1 MATTEYGM
9 AFAKLLSNTKPLL
22 SLHHLKK
29 VNCLK
34 ASTRITVIVFFAS
47 LFITNN
53 VAAQFYKD
61 MSVGLN
67 VGAYVYQGDLTPERF
82 GSFKTI
88 QPGIS
93 VFAKKPIN
101 HFLAAR
107 LHISLARL
115 VGDESRYNNPTYRK
129 QRNCYFSSPVAELS
143 WQLVWDIRGRNY
155 DEQGIMPYVFSGAGV
170 TFLSVSKDYSRMDP
184 VIFTHGSEVVTG
196 LAIDNAHGTPRAIL
210 AVPVG
215 VGARYP
221 ISERLS
227 VNLETSYRFIFT
239 DYLDGFSQA
248 AGPKYY
254 DHYHSTSAGIIYK
267 FGKNSRNKGIGCPV
281 IPY

>member
-1 MATTEYGM
+1 MKAILKSTAIVM
-9 AFAKLLSNTKPLL
+9 FA
-22 SLHHLKK
+22 
-29 VNCLK
+29 
-34 ASTRITVIVFFAS
+34 IVFCSKYA
-47 LFITNN
+47 I
-53 VAAQFYKD
+53 AQFYKD
-61 MSVGLN
+61 MSIGLN
-67 VGAYVYQGDLTPERF
+67 GGIYVYQGDLAPERF

-115 VGDESRYNNPTYRK
+115 VGDESRYSFPAYRK
-129 QRNCYFSSPVAELS
+129 QRNFYFSSPVAEFS
-143 WQLVWDIRGRNY
+143 GQLVWNIRGLNY
-155 DEQGIMPYVFSGAGV
+155 DERGIMPYVFSGAG
-170 TFLSVSKDYSRMDP
+170 LSLLNVHKDYSRMDP
-184 VIFTHGSEVVTG
+184 VIFNDGSDVVSG
-196 LAIDNAHGTPRAIL
+196 LVIDNAKGTPRALL

-215 VGARYP
+215 IGAEYP

-227 VNLETSYRFIFT
+227 VNIETSYRFIFT

-248 AGPKYY
+248 AGPKYS

-267 FGKNSRNKGIGCPV
+267 FGGNSKKNGVGCPV